1 LAAVA
6 AQRVGDAIRRTIKPA
21 ASRLGAGLVADLPR
35 SRTELLTE
43 NALLRQQ
50 LIVLRR
56 CAKRPK
62 IRPHERGVMVVLA
75 ALTRTWRNAVLLVKP
90 ETILRWHRAGFRVFW
105 RRKSRTTPSRDRVLS
120 ATIALIKRMALDNR
134 LWGAERVR
142 GELLKLG
149 IRVSKRTIQKY
160 IRLARGPKPWG
171 QSWSAFLKNHGSQIW
186 ACDFL
191 QTYDIFFRPI
201 FAFFIV
207 ELGSRRVVHMGVTRS
222 PTSAWTA
229 QQLREAT
236 PFGKAPRFVIRD
248 NDDKFGGDFDRV
260 AKTTGIRVLRTPVRA
275 PKANAVCERYLGSA
289 RRECLDHVLILN
301 ESHML
306 RVLKEHVAH
315 FNGGR
320 PHQGIG
326 QRVPAGPGESPGP
339 RPTGKIVALPVLGG
353 LHHEYRWAA

>member
-1 LAAVA
+1 MATVAVK
-6 AQRVGDAIRRTIKPA
+6 RLGHAIRSAVKPTP
-21 ASRLGAGLVADLPR
+21 GLVSGLMSDLTR
-35 SRTELLTE
+35 SRTELLGD

-62 IRPHERGVMVVLA
+62 IRRHERGIMVLLA
-75 ALTRTWRNAVLLVKP
+75 TITRSWRETVLLVKP
-90 ETILRWHRAGFRVFW
+90 ETILRWHRAGFRVLW
-105 RRKSRTTPSRDRVLS
+105 RRKSDSTDTRPRIASG
-120 ATIALIKRMALDNR
+120 TIDLIKRMALDNR
-134 LWGAERVR
+134 LWGAERIR

-160 IRLARGPKPWG
+160 IRSARGPRPWG
-171 QSWSAFLKNHGSQIW
+171 QSWSTLLKNHADQIW
-186 ACDFL
+186 SCDFL

-207 ELGSRRVVHMGVTRS
+207 ELGSREVMHVGVTRS
-222 PTSAWTA
+222 PTSAWVA

-236 PFGKAPRFVIRD
+236 PFGQSPRFVIRD

-260 AKTTGIRVLRTPVRA
+260 AKTSGIRVLRTPVRA

-289 RRECLDHVLILN
+289 RRECLDHVLILS
-301 ESHML
+301 ERHML
-306 RVLKEHVAH
+306 QVLQEHVAH
-315 FNGGR
+315 FNRGR

-326 QRVPAGPGESPGP
+326 QRVPAGHVAATIPSPSGQV
-339 RPTGKIVALPVLGG
+339 VALPVLGG
-353 LHHEYRWAA
+353 LHHEYGWAA